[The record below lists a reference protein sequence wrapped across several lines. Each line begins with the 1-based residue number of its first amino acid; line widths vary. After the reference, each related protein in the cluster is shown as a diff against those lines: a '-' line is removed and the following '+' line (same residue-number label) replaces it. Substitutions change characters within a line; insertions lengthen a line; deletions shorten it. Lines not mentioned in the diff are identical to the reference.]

1 MISNNPVFKP
11 FYRMKKISLYLTAL
25 CLVCSTGFA
34 QKSKKTDKAPV
45 AESIQ
50 DSVVQ
55 ITTDLGII
63 KVRLYNETPLHRD
76 NFLKLV
82 REKTLDSTL
91 FHRVISN
98 FMIQGGDVTSKRAT
112 PDAMLGNG
120 DVGYTIPAEINPKF
134 YHKKGA
140 LAAAR
145 QGDNVNPLKASSGCQ
160 FYIVQGNKFAPRDLD
175 AMEARVNQQSKQSLF
190 QQIITRPE
198 NEALKNRFIANQP
211 AQNPDS
217 MNVLNALAETLT
229 NAEAAKIVPFK
240 YSEEQRKV
248 YNTLGGTPH
257 LDGGYT
263 VFGEVIEGMDVI
275 DKIAAVEKGAN
286 DRPKND
292 IRMYCKIIH

>member
-1 MISNNPVFKP
+1 
-11 FYRMKKISLYLTAL
+11 MKKISYVVVALSILTLSA
-25 CLVCSTGFA
+25 FA
-34 QKSKKTDKAPV
+34 QKSKK
-45 AESIQ
+45 AEKSAASVESKDSI
-50 DSVVQ
+50 VQ

-63 KVRLYNETPLHRD
+63 KVKLYNETPMHRD

-98 FMIQGGDVTSKRAT
+98 FMIQGGDISSKHAS

-120 DVGYTIPAEINPKF
+120 DVGYTIPAEFNPKF

-160 FYIVQGNKFAPRDLD
+160 FYIVQGNKFAPSDLD
-175 AMEARVNQQSKQSLF
+175 ALENRMNQQAKQGLF
-190 QQIITRPE
+190 QNIIMRPE
-198 NEALKNRFIANQP
+198 NEALKNRFIANQQT
-211 AQNPDS
+211 QNQDS
-217 MNVLNALAETLT
+217 MNVLNALAEAMT
-229 NAEAAKIVPFK
+229 NAEAAKLAPFK
-240 YSEEQRKV
+240 YSEEQRNAYTTV
-248 YNTLGGTPH
+248 GGTPH

-263 VFGEVIEGMDVI
+263 VFGEVIEGLDIV

-286 DRPKND
+286 DRPKQD

>member
-1 MISNNPVFKP
+1 
-11 FYRMKKISLYLTAL
+11 MKKISLLLTAFALL
-25 CLVCSTGFA
+25 CNASIA
-34 QKSKKTDKAPV
+34 QKTKKAEKAPE
-45 AESIQ
+45 APLSQ
-50 DSVVQ
+50 DSIVQ
-55 ITTDLGII
+55 ITCDLGVI
-63 KVRLYNETPLHRD
+63 KVKLYNETPLHRD

-98 FMIQGGDVTSKRAT
+98 FMVQGGDVSSKHAA

-160 FYIVQGNKFAPRDLD
+160 FYIVQGNKFAPSDLD
-175 AMEARVNQQSKQSLF
+175 AMEARMNQQSRQSLF
-190 QQIITRPE
+190 QEIITRPE
-198 NEALKNRFIANQP
+198 NDALKNRFIANQP
-211 AQNPDS
+211 TQNPDS
-217 MNVLNALAETLT
+217 MKVLNELAERLT
-229 NAEAAKIVPFK
+229 NAEASKLVQFK
-240 YSEEQRKV
+240 YTEEQRKN
-248 YNTLGGTPH
+248 YNILGGTPH

-263 VFGEVIEGMDVI
+263 VFGEVIEGLDVI

-286 DRPKND
+286 DRPKTD

>member
-1 MISNNPVFKP
+1 
-11 FYRMKKISLYLTAL
+11 MKKFNVLITVLSIISLTAF
-25 CLVCSTGFA
+25 S
-34 QKSKKTDKAPV
+34 QKAKKTEKAP
-45 AESIQ
+45 ETLSSKDSI
-50 DSVVQ
+50 VL
-55 ITTDLGII
+55 ITTDLGNI
-63 KVRLYNETPLHRD
+63 KVKLYNETPLHRD

-98 FMIQGGDVTSKRAT
+98 FMIQGGDISSKHAT

-120 DVGYTIPAEINPKF
+120 DVGYTIPAEINPLF

-160 FYIVQGNKFAPRDLD
+160 FYIVQGNKFAPSDLD
-175 AMEARVNQQSKQSLF
+175 AMENRMNQQAKQGLF
-190 QQIITRPE
+190 QNIIMRPE
-198 NEALKNRFIANQP
+198 NEALKNRFVANQQT
-211 AQNPDS
+211 QNQDS
-217 MNVLNALAETLT
+217 MNVLNALAEAMT
-229 NAEAAKIVPFK
+229 NAEAAKLAPFK
-240 YSEEQRKV
+240 YSEEQRKMYSTV
-248 YNTLGGTPH
+248 GGTPH

-263 VFGEVIEGMDVI
+263 VFGEVIEGLDVV

-286 DRPKND
+286 DRPKQD